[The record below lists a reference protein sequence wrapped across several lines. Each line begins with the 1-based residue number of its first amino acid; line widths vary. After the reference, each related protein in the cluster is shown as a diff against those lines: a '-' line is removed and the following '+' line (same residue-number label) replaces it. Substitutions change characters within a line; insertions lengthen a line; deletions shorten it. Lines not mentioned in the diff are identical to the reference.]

1 MMAALP
7 FFLNGLLGWVAG
19 HVSSLLDR
27 HSHWLRLMNYPIGI
41 LGAALGTMLSQSLQ
55 SLQNKFLLAGLL
67 ASACALFLFRLVRAC
82 FMREGLQSNMQRGL
96 TL

>member
-1 MMAALP
+1 MMTALP
-7 FFLNGLLGWVAG
+7 FFLNGLLGWAAG

-27 HSHWLRLMNYPIGI
+27 HSHWLRLLNYPVGI

-55 SLQNKFLLAGLL
+55 NLQNKFLVTGLL
-67 ASACALFLFRLVRAC
+67 ASACALLLFRLVRGW
-82 FMREGLQSNMQRGL
+82 FMREGLHSNMERGL